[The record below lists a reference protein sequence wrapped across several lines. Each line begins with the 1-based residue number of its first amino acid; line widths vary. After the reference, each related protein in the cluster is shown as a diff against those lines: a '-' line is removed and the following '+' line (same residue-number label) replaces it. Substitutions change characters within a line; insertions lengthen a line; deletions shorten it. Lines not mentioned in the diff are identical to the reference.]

1 MAKRY
6 RVSHP
11 PTPELSGVREYNF
24 PSNRI
29 QGSNDCIFCGSK
41 TLSYKSVC
49 RKCKYMVS
57 HERLEYLERR
67 RQGQVELMKQEKLE
81 KELQKERRKQE
92 RDNATSIVDD
102 TIAVVEMIDIYC
114 MLCFLVIA
122 EGVNNG
128 CVVCNDCL
136 ETDKSKKADRD
147 WDEWIYQNPTD
158 DD

>member
-1 MAKRY
+1 
-6 RVSHP
+6 
-11 PTPELSGVREYNF
+11 
-24 PSNRI
+24 
-29 QGSNDCIFCGSK
+29 
-41 TLSYKSVC
+41 
-49 RKCKYMVS
+49 
-57 HERLEYLERR
+57 
-67 RQGQVELMKQEKLE
+67 MKQEKLE